1 MYQFLLAI
9 QIICIVLIAAEILFV
24 YFKRTSKEQTVFL
37 FALVGLLINTT
48 SYTYEMIVTSAEM
61 ALFTTKLSYFGKV
74 FMISLFVVFTFQYCR
89 VSVSKK
95 EEFFLYAVSFVFLVF
110 IFTTEIHGL
119 YYEEYYFVNDGVFP
133 HLEIQPGRLYFI
145 YMFYVVVCA
154 IISDWTLIK
163 RYREL
168 DKAHEKKLIL
178 YFGLSLNVPVLGLL
192 IYFTGVTNGYDV
204 TALFYTI
211 SCGIILILISKYDL
225 FATVPIAKTA
235 IIDNIKI
242 GTVLLKDNEIIYGNK
257 CSEQLLK
264 LIEERDERAIFK
276 WVENNKIIVLN
287 EKAYEIN
294 LENFDEYKLQNLMGL
309 IIHDITERYFYEK
322 NLEQAVY
329 NKTKE
334 IQYIEKEFIITL
346 ANIIEERDD
355 STGQH
360 VKRTSFIVKLILD
373 ELRKMNKYESVLTD
387 QYCLDVMNAA
397 PLHDIG
403 KIKVS
408 DFILNKPGKLMEEEF
423 EKIKLHTI
431 EGANI
436 IESVL
441 SKMDGNSYLKIAKD
455 VALYHHEKW
464 NGKGYPYGLSK
475 ENIPLAARIMSVSDV
490 YDALITKR
498 VYKEAFTV
506 EKAVK
511 IIQEES
517 GISFDP
523 VIVEAFLNALD
534 KINEYNNKNI

>member
-1 MYQFLLAI
+1 M
-9 QIICIVLIAAEILFV
+9 
-24 YFKRTSKEQTVFL
+24 
-37 FALVGLLINTT
+37 
-48 SYTYEMIVTSAEM
+48 
-61 ALFTTKLSYFGKV
+61 
-74 FMISLFVVFTFQYCR
+74 
-89 VSVSKK
+89 
-95 EEFFLYAVSFVFLVF
+95 
-110 IFTTEIHGL
+110 
-119 YYEEYYFVNDGVFP
+119 
-133 HLEIQPGRLYFI
+133 
-145 YMFYVVVCA
+145 
-154 IISDWTLIK
+154 
-163 RYREL
+163 
-168 DKAHEKKLIL
+168 IL

-408 DFILNKPGKLMEEEF
+408 DSILNKPGKLMEEEF